1 MLILI
6 YACSNWLF
14 DKTQSVLLYLY
25 GSEIMKD
32 TPLATAVNAR
42 HSWTW
47 MSFETFWKCQLF
59 HGILATHS
67 FCLEGLNLPWWLT
80 TSEDRDTFKFY
91 LDDEIYGLGITE
103 VEFLY
108 KIERSFI
115 QIQSWHTLMHDP
127 LIYDI
132 SNKQLSTLLHGM
144 AKTVIVIQNIYIH
157 IIVGSCYFYAIALSS
172 GDVLSKEF
180 WEIAQLN
187 FV

>member
-14 DKTQSVLLYLY
+14 DKTQSGLLYLY

-32 TPLATAVNAR
+32 TPLATAVNTR

-47 MSFETFWKCQLF
+47 MSFEVFWKCQLF

-103 VEFLY
+103 VEVLY
-108 KIERSFI
+108 KIERSSSKFKAGI
-115 QIQSWHTLMHDP
+115 HWCMIHWFMILVINNSQHCCMVWRKQSLWHKISGVWSCARRAE
-127 LIYDI
+127 IY
-132 SNKQLSTLLHGM
+132 
-144 AKTVIVIQNIYIH
+144 AP
-157 IIVGSCYFYAIALSS
+157 
-172 GDVLSKEF
+172 
-180 WEIAQLN
+180 
-187 FV
+187 